1 MDMVQD
7 ASERDALL
15 GDESKRTK
23 KRFYRARPLWCVSK
37 LIEFLSC
44 AHILY
49 RIVPFAI
56 VAALSVSLH
65 R

>member
-1 MDMVQD
+1 MDAVQD

-15 GDESKRTK
+15 GVEDKPSR

-37 LIEFLSC
+37 WIEFMSC
-44 AHILY
+44 AQFLY

-56 VAALSVSLH
+56 VAAISVSLQL
-65 R
+65 